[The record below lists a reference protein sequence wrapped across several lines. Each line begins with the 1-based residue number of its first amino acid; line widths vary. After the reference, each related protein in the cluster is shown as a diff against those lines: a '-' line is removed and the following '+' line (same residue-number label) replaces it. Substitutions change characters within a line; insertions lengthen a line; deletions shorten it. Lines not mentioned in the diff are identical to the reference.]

1 MKRYLDVC
9 RKLQKADLVLKN
21 AKILNVFT
29 KEWIEGDLAI
39 CDGRIIG
46 IGSYVGVEEQD
57 LSGRFVVPGFID
69 SHIHIESSMISPYAF
84 SHTVLPFGTTTLIAD
99 PHEIANVSG
108 LNGIR
113 YMLKE
118 SENLPV
124 SIYYMMP
131 SCVPA
136 TPMESSGAI
145 LEAEDLQVLMD
156 HPRILGLGEMMNFPG
171 VLFGDPNVHAKLK
184 VAGDKVIDGHA
195 PGLKGDDLV
204 AYAFSGIQTD
214 HECSEMDEVL
224 QRLRLG
230 MAVQI
235 RKGSAANNLYDI
247 VSELVKTNLPLDRC
261 VFCTDDKHIEHIFK
275 DGHIN
280 SNIRESIA
288 LGIDPIEAICMA
300 TYYPARLYHLNKK
313 GALAPGY
320 DADLVIFDDL
330 QAISPTHVMTNG
342 NWQYIAGEN
351 VGSTLLNNVD
361 RRYEEIPG
369 IFNSVNCDP
378 IKEEDLVIPLV
389 GNQAYVMGLIDFQI
403 LTSKLV
409 CEVPTEAGHFKANET
424 YSKLAVF
431 ERHHRTGQKGLAIIK
446 NFNIRKGAIAQTI
459 AHDSHNIVCVGDN
472 DQDMVLAVNTL
483 IEKQGGIVI
492 VSEGKVV
499 DHLNLPIAGLMSHLS
514 ASQVTDKLA
523 ALLAVAKTL
532 GINDKID
539 PFLTLAFMAL
549 PVIPELKLTDRGLF
563 DVGAFKHIPI
573 QPE

>member
-9 RKLQKADLVLKN
+9 RKLQKADLVLKH

-46 IGSYVGVEEQD
+46 MGSYSGEVEQD
-57 LSGRFVVPGFID
+57 LKGKYIVPGFID

-108 LNGIR
+108 LNGIH

-118 SENLPV
+118 SENLSV
-124 SIYYMMP
+124 SLYYMLP

-145 LEAEDLQVLMD
+145 LEAEDLQTLMD

-214 HECSEMDEVL
+214 HECSEIEEVL
-224 QRLRLG
+224 ERLRLG
-230 MAVQI
+230 MTVQI
-235 RKGSAANNLYDI
+235 RKGSAANNLHAI
-247 VSELVKTNLPLDRC
+247 VSELVKTHLPLDNC

-288 LGIDPIEAICMA
+288 LGIDPIEAYCMA
-300 TYYPARLYHLNKK
+300 SYYPARVYQLKKK

-320 DADLVIFDDL
+320 DADLIVMNDIES
-330 QAISPTHVMTNG
+330 AAPTHVMTNG
-342 NWQYIAGEN
+342 KWQYIQGQPVEI
-351 VGSTLLNNVD
+351 STASNLE

-378 IKEEDLVIPLV
+378 ITANDLDIPLE
-389 GNQAYVMGLIDFQI
+389 GNEVYVMGLIDFQI
-403 LTSKLV
+403 LTKKLV
-409 CEVPTEAGHFKANET
+409 CQVPTSDGKFQADHT

-446 NFNIRKGAIAQTI
+446 NFNIYNGAIAQTI

-492 VSEGKVV
+492 VSNGKVME
-499 DHLNLPIAGLMSHLS
+499 HLNLPIAGLMSHLS
-514 ASQVTDKLA
+514 AEQVTHKLSD
-523 ALLAVAKTL
+523 LLEVAKTL
-532 GINDKID
+532 EINSNID

-563 DVGAFKHIPI
+563 DVSTFKHIGI
-573 QPE
+573 QP